1 MDRKTA
7 DAWRP
12 FLNIMARINMEI
24 DLALDNSKVIESP
37 YDAAIQELDLLLGT
51 NCTEVLGNPGFGVN
65 MEQFL
70 WQMTP
75 SPMEVQSYIQRKIIE
90 NTYWCNKLNVS
101 IEVNVIKGSLRDIYE
116 VKIGLK
122 APNTGNLV
130 KEKKYQYR

>member
-1 MDRKTA
+1 
-7 DAWRP
+7 
-12 FLNIMARINMEI
+12 MEI

-51 NCTEVLGNPGFGVN
+51 NCTEVLGNPGFGPN
-65 MEQFL
+65 MAQFF

>member
-1 MDRKTA
+1 
-7 DAWRP
+7 
-12 FLNIMARINMEI
+12 MEI

-90 NTYWCNKLNVS
+90 NTYWCNKLNVN